1 MLWNND
7 SLKWV
12 FIRMNKVNEWLFS
25 SSCIPE
31 TYQQRRSRYI
41 KKTLQISSYIALIGG
56 SKIDYMDIMN
66 SCSWL
71 YLSWKKWNEEIN
83 IIFCF
88 LSQKN
93 FFNFKLS
100 FVCYAFIQK
109 RILPKNLTEIHF
121 CIWYE
126 PRYLWYCLFMISTI
140 FR

>member
-12 FIRMNKVNEWLFS
+12 FIRMNRVNEWLFS

-56 SKIDYMDIMN
+56 SKIDCMDVMN

-88 LSQKN
+88 LITKEFLRFQIVFCLLCIYSKEN
-93 FFNFKLS
+93 SAKESYRNTFLYLVWTEILVVLS
-100 FVCYAFIQK
+100 FHDFYYI
-109 RILPKNLTEIHF
+109 
-121 CIWYE
+121 
-126 PRYLWYCLFMISTI
+126 
-140 FR
+140 